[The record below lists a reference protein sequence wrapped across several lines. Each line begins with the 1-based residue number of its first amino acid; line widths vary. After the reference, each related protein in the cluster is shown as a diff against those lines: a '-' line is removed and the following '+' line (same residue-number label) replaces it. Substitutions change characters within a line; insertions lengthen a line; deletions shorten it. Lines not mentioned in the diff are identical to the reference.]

1 MTTRRSHN
9 PMSPARNLPP
19 TPHPDHG
26 SLLSVFPHGTGS
38 PKRSLTYDYNPAH
51 EEPNSSTTHPHRSK
65 PTNQTKST
73 LTIDT
78 NQPPDSESQP
88 NTEWRTHHHPSTE
101 DPNRM
106 LGDDPDEVL
115 HHRRIPLTATHSPT
129 HFSYNL
135 HPQRATH
142 PTIHRNQMVHQV

>member
-1 MTTRRSHN
+1 
-9 PMSPARNLPP
+9 MSPTPQPNH
-19 TPHPDHG
+19 PHPTLITDH
-26 SLLSVFPHGTGS
+26 SLIVFPHGTGS
-38 PKRSLTYDYNPAH
+38 PKGHSPMITTQPTKNPTRQRH
-51 EEPNSSTTHPHRSK
+51 TLIDLNPQIK
-65 PTNQTKST
+65 PTPHTHNRV
-73 LTIDT
+73 T

-106 LGDDPDEVL
+106 LGDDPDKVL
-115 HHRRIPLTATHSPT
+115 HHRRTPLTATHSPT